1 VIGPWL
7 RAGRKAAFPVIARI
21 APTRSA
27 APMSTLASNET
38 ERFRRSVTRCHDS
51 PVDRTV
57 KDDLIDAVL
66 AKVERLE
73 AENAKLRAAL
83 REIYELPGARQDE
96 ASWIAKTALRE

>member
-1 VIGPWL
+1 
-7 RAGRKAAFPVIARI
+7 
-21 APTRSA
+21 
-27 APMSTLASNET
+27 M
-38 ERFRRSVTRCHDS
+38 
-51 PVDRTV
+51 DRTV